1 LTDADTTLHGEQSVA
16 GVHRQLRQAILR
28 GELAAG
34 RVMPQLELA
43 GELGVGRTPLRE
55 ALRLLQHEGLVVLQ
69 PNRRVQ
75 IAPLSIEDA
84 EELYLARI
92 ALESVAVRVTVPTFG
107 HEDIAE
113 LEGLM
118 AQMDHLAG
126 TAASSVTTPHNAFHA
141 RFVAGA
147 GSRPAQLIGELADQ
161 AGRYRRVYGG
171 SLPERWPQRQA
182 EHRAIL
188 EAAKAGDSAGVAE
201 AIAHHY
207 LGTARI
213 VAAALDPDH
222 PLDRL
227 EAGFAALIGKPARDV
242 SPACGPPEG
251 PALQGQAR
259 TGQVRRLGPVH
270 DEDDLPE
277 LVPGGEPLVGGG
289 AALEGERGLDG
300 DPHAAFAD

>member
-1 LTDADTTLHGEQSVA
+1 
-16 GVHRQLRQAILR
+16 
-28 GELAAG
+28 
-34 RVMPQLELA
+34 MPQLELA
-43 GELGVGRTPLRE
+43 SELGVGRTPLRE
-55 ALRLLQHEGLVVLQ
+55 ALRLVQHEGLVVLQ

-92 ALESVAVRVTVPTFG
+92 ALESMAVHVTVPTFG

-118 AQMDHLAG
+118 AQMDHLAS
-126 TAASSVTTPHNAFHA
+126 AAGVSVTTPHNAFHA

-147 GSRPAQLIGELADQ
+147 GSRPAQLIEELADQ

-201 AIAHHY
+201 AIARHY

-213 VAAALDPDH
+213 VAAALDPGRR
-222 PLDRL
+222 LERL
-227 EAGFAALIGKPARDV
+227 EAGFLAMTDGEAHDEPGAH
-242 SPACGPPEG
+242 GPPEESETPG
-251 PALQGQAR
+251 PA
-259 TGQVRRLGPVH
+259 RRLVPVH
-270 DEDDLPE
+270 DEDHLAE
-277 LVPGGEPLVGGG
+277 LRSGGEALVSGT
-289 AALEGERGLDG
+289 AVLEGEGRLDG
-300 DPHAAFAD
+300 DPHAAVGD

>member
-1 LTDADTTLHGEQSVA
+1 
-16 GVHRQLRQAILR
+16 
-28 GELAAG
+28 
-34 RVMPQLELA
+34 MPQLELA

-55 ALRLLQHEGLVVLQ
+55 ALRMLQHEGLVVLQ

-84 EELYLARI
+84 EEVYLTRI
-92 ALESVAVRVTVPTFG
+92 ALESVAVRVTVPTFSQ
-107 HEDIAE
+107 EDIAE

-147 GSRPAQLIGELADQ
+147 GSRPAQLIGELADH

-188 EAAKAGDSAGVAE
+188 DAAKAGDTTAVAE
-201 AIAHHY
+201 GIARHY
-207 LGTARI
+207 LGTVR
-213 VAAALDPDH
+213 VVVAALDPGH
-222 PLDRL
+222 RLDRL
-227 EAGFAALIGKPARDV
+227 EQGFAALIGDPA
-242 SPACGPPEG
+242 PAPRLASG
-251 PALQGQAR
+251 PAAAGEA
-259 TGQVRRLGPVH
+259 RRLAPVH
-270 DEDDLPE
+270 DEDHLAELPTR
-277 LVPGGEPLVGGG
+277 GEALVGGG
-289 AALEGERGLDG
+289 AVLEGERRLDG
-300 DPHAAFAD
+300 DPHAAGRDERQHVALDEPGGQGLLLERPGP